1 MSFYT
6 NVQNVKGQIFYRG
19 IDDKGR
25 HFKQKVD
32 YNPSLFIP
40 SAKESKWKTLEGE
53 NVSEV
58 PCGSINEARDF
69 IRKYEGVDNFKIY
82 GNTNFHYCFI
92 ADNFP
97 NDIYYD
103 INQISI
109 ANIDIETGSENGFPD
124 PQIASEE
131 VISITVKVKG
141 KFYSFGCGEYTPSDE
156 NVTYVRCSNEIHM
169 LQEFL
174 SFWEKLDVDIVTGWN
189 VKFFDIPFLVNR
201 MNRLFDKPEYQ
212 RLSPWKFVS
221 ERTVNQMG
229 FGGKGANQAVM
240 AGLLGAEVYM
250 ICCLGSDVYKDMTID
265 NFKINGVATDYI
277 QIVEGSSGV
286 APIWV
291 DKTGQNRIIVIP
303 GANNLIS
310 GSKAIDSLKIIGNV
324 DVVVGQFEIPMEV
337 NEAVFSYAFENGI
350 TTVLNPAP
358 ADKPSDSLLENTSW
372 FIPNEVE
379 FEEIFG
385 KTFNEQNL
393 LSFAKELQ
401 TNVVVTLGEKG
412 CAYVEDNSVTMFETE
427 SVNTIDTTCL
437 LYTSPSP
444 RDQRGSRMPASA

>member
-1 MSFYT
+1 MKPKIC
-6 NVQNVKGQIFYRG
+6 VV
-19 IDDKGR
+19 
-25 HFKQKVD
+25 
-32 YNPSLFIP
+32 
-40 SAKESKWKTLEGE
+40 
-53 NVSEV
+53 
-58 PCGSINEARDF
+58 GS
-69 IRKYEGVDNFKIY
+69 
-82 GNTNFHYCFI
+82 
-92 ADNFP
+92 
-97 NDIYYD
+97 
-103 INQISI
+103 
-109 ANIDIETGSENGFPD
+109 ANIDQISYVDKIPNDGET
-124 PQIASEE
+124 
-131 VISITVKVKG
+131 V
-141 KFYSFGCGEYTPSDE
+141 FGDSY
-156 NVTYVRCSNEIHM
+156 
-169 LQEFL
+169 
-174 SFWEKLDVDIVTGWN
+174 
-189 VKFFDIPFLVNR
+189 
-201 MNRLFDKPEYQ
+201 
-212 RLSPWKFVS
+212 
-221 ERTVNQMG
+221 QMG

-291 DKTGQNRIIVIP
+291 DNTGQNRIIVIP

-427 SVNTIDTTCL
+427 SVNTIDTTGAGDAFVGAFSYAL
-437 LYTSPSP
+437 ANNLNISDSIKLALEKATNSVTKKGTQSSYK
-444 RDQRGSRMPASA
+444 D